1 MHCTDIRN
9 HRARLRRLCTVLV
22 LSACCVFVALPAAA
36 RADGDP
42 ASDVLTTQPL
52 FLPADAGVSFAHE
65 NQLNRV
71 LATTAASGFPI
82 RVAVIASASDLGSV
96 TPLWRQPQTYA
107 GFLGEELSLV
117 YHGTLLVVMPAGF
130 GLYGPRQA
138 VAAGRSALAG
148 LHPAAGGA
156 VLGTAALSA
165 VERVAAAAGHPV
177 TVPTATATATAPPS
191 PGGSTGAL
199 PIVVFVL
206 GLALIAAAWGASLR
220 ARPLRLRGRGAV
232 GSGSSG

>member
-1 MHCTDIRN
+1 M
-9 HRARLRRLCTVLV
+9 LSLCTTLA
-22 LSACCVFVALPAAA
+22 LSVCCLSFALPAIA

-42 ASDVLTTQPL
+42 ASDVLTTQSL

-71 LATTAASGFPI
+71 LTAAASSGFPM
-82 RVAVIASASDLGSV
+82 RVAIIASESDLGSV
-96 TPLWRQPQTYA
+96 TALWRQPQTYA
-107 GFLGEELSLV
+107 QFLGEELSLV

-130 GLYGPRQA
+130 GLYGPAHA

-148 LHPAAGGA
+148 LRPAAGGA

-165 VERVAAAAGHPV
+165 VQRVAAASGHPV
-177 TVPTATATATAPPS
+177 TVPTATATAPPS
-191 PGGSTGAL
+191 AGGSTAL

-206 GLALIAAAWGASLR
+206 GLALIVAAWGASLR
-220 ARPLRLRGRGAV
+220 ARPLRTPGRGAV
-232 GSGSSG
+232 SGGS

>member
-1 MHCTDIRN
+1 MHCTDIPN
-9 HRARLRRLCTVLV
+9 SRARLRRLCTVLA

-71 LATTAASGFPI
+71 LATAASSGFPM

-96 TPLWRQPQTYA
+96 TALWRQPQTYA

-130 GLYGPRQA
+130 GLYGPGQA
-138 VAAGRSALAG
+138 VAASRSALAG
-148 LHPAAGGA
+148 LRPAAGGA

-165 VERVAAAAGHPV
+165 VQRVAAAAGHPV
-177 TVPTATATATAPPS
+177 TVPAATVSAPPAA
-191 PGGSTGAL
+191 GGSTGTL

-206 GLALIAAAWGASLR
+206 GLALIAAAWAASLR
-220 ARPLRLRGRGAV
+220 ARPPRLPGRGAV
-232 GSGSSG
+232 GSGSSS